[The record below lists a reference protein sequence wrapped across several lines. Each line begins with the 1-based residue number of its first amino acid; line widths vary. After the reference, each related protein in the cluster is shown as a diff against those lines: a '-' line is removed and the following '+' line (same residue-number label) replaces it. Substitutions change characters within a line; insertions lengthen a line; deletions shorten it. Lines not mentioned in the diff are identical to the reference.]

1 MVHPFKIK
9 LSQPTKMLK
18 VILNS
23 SDQFV
28 SFSPNMLYF
37 PSYDVTE
44 LSGNI
49 IVSSIANNNS
59 KAYINVTHQ

>member
-1 MVHPFKIK
+1 
-9 LSQPTKMLK
+9 MLK

-23 SDQFV
+23 SDPFV
-28 SFSPNMLYF
+28 SFSPNILYF

-59 KAYINVTHQ
+59 KAYINVTHL